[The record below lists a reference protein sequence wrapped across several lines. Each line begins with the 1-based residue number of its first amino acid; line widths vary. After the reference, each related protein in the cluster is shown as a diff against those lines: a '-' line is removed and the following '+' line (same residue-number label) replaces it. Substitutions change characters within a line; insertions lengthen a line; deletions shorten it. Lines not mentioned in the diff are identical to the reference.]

1 MDMINE
7 LEKNNKKFF
16 RVSEV
21 CEILGIFKNTLYN
34 WEKQNKV
41 PRARRDPMNGWRL
54 YSQEDVQSLIRL
66 SGRQTVLHGN
76 GVDSI

>member
-1 MDMINE
+1 MVNTNDFE
-7 LEKNNKKFF
+7 LNKKKFY

-34 WEKQNKV
+34 WERQNKV

-54 YSQEDVQSLIRL
+54 YSHEDVQSLIKL
-66 SGRQTVLHGN
+66 SGREVVLHGN
-76 GVDSI
+76 GINPV

>member
-7 LEKNNKKFF
+7 LEGNNKKFY

-54 YSQEDVQSLIRL
+54 YSQADVQSLIRL
-66 SGRQTVLHGN
+66 SGRQTVFHGN
-76 GVDSI
+76 GADSV